1 MTNCTG
7 NKQVCIFWGWEVRGF
22 ILHFEKNTFHFDVEI
37 AVQLE
42 VFMYMICIFILR
54 ELNKKVG
61 TVEPNEETFNR
72 CVLDG
77 NLECQIGGNYW
88 GRSKSISN
96 YFILC
101 WVSGLKTFMIGRVS
115 KRIFRTPSL

>member
-22 ILHFEKNTFHFDVEI
+22 EKHTFHFDVEI

-54 ELNKKVG
+54 ELNQKVG

-72 CVLDG
+72 CVLGGD
-77 NLECQIGGNYW
+77 LECQIGGNYW
-88 GRSKSISN
+88 GQSKSISKL
-96 YFILC
+96 FHFMLC
-101 WVSGLKTFMIGRVS
+101 VRFKTFMIGRVS
-115 KRIFRTPSL
+115 KRIYRIRP